1 MPWHFGT
8 YEDWIFMKTLS
19 TRQAIIERQLERVG
33 RRLKKLEE
41 LDQKNKGRTL
51 MVVAVGVFLTVAG
64 LATVHWLGFIF
75 LLATCAGFFLLA
87 RFQPNVNQSV
97 LRYQVWIRLLQ
108 AQIAR
113 LHLEWAELPPVPP
126 RDEEEEMEMNHP
138 YELDL
143 DISGERSLHR
153 LLNTGV
159 SQEGMLRLRDWLLEL
174 EPDLPTIEARRA
186 LVRELIPMTR
196 FRDKLMIYS
205 LFATR
210 YSTASVDGDRLLEWL
225 EDRTEV
231 KPKRSSLIVAL
242 VFAGCFYLSLL
253 LTLFVHVPVEINVV
267 TLALCVVWYF
277 TIKKEQGILSQDAHA
292 ARTSFDQLK
301 QIFRYL
307 ESYRY
312 AQKSQLRQLCEPF
325 FIQTENRPSLLLN
338 RINGLLG
345 LNSIAAMPL
354 VNLVVPIGELVAYR
368 MERCKDQI
376 AQHLPTWLDI
386 WYELE
391 ATSSLANFAYL
402 HPNYTFPEIVTGDQS
417 TFEAKG
423 LGHPLIA
430 DERKVPNDFQMAP
443 GGEILLLTG
452 SNMSG
457 KSTFLRTIGINMCLA
472 YAGSVVNATSFRTSI
487 FELYGCIR
495 VTDSLADGYSYFYA
509 EVRRLKGLLDRLN
522 AGPLYPIFFLID
534 EIFKGTNNYERL
546 IGSEAY
552 MRALVDKHCIG
563 AITTHD
569 LELVKLSE
577 SFPIINNYHFREDVI
592 KGKMVFEY
600 RLRRGPSPT
609 RNALRIMQMEGLP
622 VRWDT
627 PSTTKA

>member
-1 MPWHFGT
+1 
-8 YEDWIFMKTLS
+8 MKTLS
-19 TRQAIIERQLERVG
+19 TRQAIIERQLARVE
-33 RRLKKLEE
+33 RRLVKLQE
-41 LDQKNKGRTL
+41 LDQNNKGRTL
-51 MVVAVGVFLTVAG
+51 GVVAIGIFLTVVG
-64 LATVHWLGFIF
+64 LATIHWLGFVF
-75 LLATCAGFFLLA
+75 LLATCVGFFLLA
-87 RFQPNVNQSV
+87 RFQPNVNQCV
-97 LRYQVWIRLLQ
+97 LRYQVWTRLLR
-108 AQIAR
+108 AQMAR
-113 LHLEWAELPPVPP
+113 LSLDWSELPPVPP
-126 RDEEEEMEMNHP
+126 REEQEEMEMNHP

-153 LLNTGV
+153 LLNTCV

-210 YSTASVDGDRLLEWL
+210 YSTASVDGDRLLIWL
-225 EDRTEV
+225 EDKTEV

-242 VFAGCFYLSLL
+242 VLAGCFYLSLL
-253 LTLFVHVPVEINVV
+253 LTLVMHVPVEINLV
-267 TLALCVVWYF
+267 TLALSVIWYF
-277 TIKKEQGILSQDAHA
+277 YIKKEQGILSHDARA
-292 ARTSFDQLK
+292 QRMAFDQLR
-301 QIFRYL
+301 QVFGYL
-307 ESYRY
+307 ERYRY
-312 AQKSQLRQLCEPF
+312 AKKSQLRQLCEPF
-325 FIQTENRPSLLLN
+325 FIDPASRPSLLLS
-338 RINGLLG
+338 RLDGPL
-345 LNSIAAMPL
+345 SITALAAMPL
-354 VNLVVPIGELVAYR
+354 VNLVVPIGEFTAYR
-368 MERCKDQI
+368 MEHCKDQI
-376 AQHLPTWLDI
+376 AQHLPDWLDI

-402 HPNYTFPEIVTGDQS
+402 HPSYIFPEIVTGNQS

-423 LGHPLIA
+423 LGHPLIS
-430 DERKVPNDFQMAP
+430 DERKVANDFQMKP

-522 AGPLYPIFFLID
+522 AGPVYPIFFFID

-552 MRALVDKHCIG
+552 MRALVDKQCIG

-577 SFPIINNYHFREDVI
+577 SLPIINNYHFREDVV

-627 PSTTKA
+627 PSTTNA